1 MRRPH
6 FSAHARRCGFSRED
20 FHRQHEHAGP
30 GEFAGP
36 WEGPF
41 MRHGFGGEDSF
52 GVRRPLRFLA
62 HKLELS
68 DEQIAQL
75 ARILDELKTER
86 AQASVDDRRTLA
98 DFADAVS
105 GESFDAQ
112 RISAGSQR
120 RADSAQRL
128 RDAVA
133 KALGELHVL
142 LNPQQRAKLSYMIR
156 AGVLS
161 L

>member
-1 MRRPH
+1 MCRSH
-6 FSAHARRCGFSRED
+6 FRARARHRGFVPGHHQAEQFED
-20 FHRQHEHAGP
+20 AGP

-36 WEGPF
+36 WEGPS
-41 MRHGFGGEDSF
+41 MRHGFGEDSF

-98 DFADAVS
+98 DFADAIS
-105 GESFDAQ
+105 GDAFDSQ
-112 RISAGSQR
+112 RAASAGQR

-128 RDAVA
+128 REAVN
-133 KALGELHVL
+133 KALEQLHAL
-142 LNPQQRAKLSYMIR
+142 LNPQQRSRLSYLIR